1 MRSQPSR
8 GEETVEAHLRP
19 EVVEVAL
26 WWSSIQEVFEFATVS
41 PPLTGYDA
49 TGAHF

>member
-1 MRSQPSR
+1 MASQPSR

-26 WWSSIQEVFEFATVS
+26 WWSSIEFATVS
-41 PPLTGYDA
+41 PQLSGYDA
-49 TGAHF
+49 TGADF